1 MLMHIVK
8 FDSGEIL
15 MAFLSSRLRITLN
28 MEIMFCF
35 YLLIDLSVSRI
46 NAKLIDKF
54 TEVVGLKTR

>member
-35 YLLIDLSVSRI
+35 YLLIDVSVSRI

-54 TEVVGLKTR
+54 PEVVGLKTR